1 MSVYDA
7 KSLVFDGGLIRE
19 ISIGGRKVYPML
31 PDGYTEL
38 EYIESAASQYIKTG
52 VLVNPNYTVMA
63 EFMVTKATTVWDTIF
78 GTRSGNNARF
88 TARYANTTAGVLGI
102 QRSRAVGS
110 SMESYNDSV
119 LTKNKVMDKFHTV
132 RLAKTKYYSDGV
144 LKKTFNS
151 ATSTAS
157 YNYELYLF
165 ANNNAGSVGDAGY
178 FRMRYVTIQDQNDNW
193 ERVFIP
199 SLDSGGVAG
208 MYDFIGDKFYSSASS
223 TAFVAGPVREVG

>member
-1 MSVYDA
+1 MSMLDA
-7 KSLVFDGGLIRE
+7 KSLTFDGNLIRE
-19 ISIGGRKVYPML
+19 IFVDGKKVYPRL

-38 EYIESAASQYIKTG
+38 DYIESAASQYIKTG

-63 EFMVTKATTVWDTIF
+63 EFMITKATTVWDTIF

-119 LTKNKVMDKFHTV
+119 LTKNKVMDKFHTA
-132 RLAKTKYYSDGV
+132 RLAKNIYYSDGV
-144 LKKTFNS
+144 LKKTFGT

-193 ERVFIP
+193 VRVFIP
-199 SLDSGGVAG
+199 CLNPSGVAG
-208 MYDFIGDKFYSSASS
+208 MYDFIGDQFYGSSSS
-223 TAFVAGPVREVG
+223 TAFIAGTVREGV

>member
-1 MSVYDA
+1 MSIYDA

-38 EYIESAASQYIKTG
+38 DYIESADSQYIKTG
-52 VLVNPNYTVMA
+52 VLVNPNYTVTA

-88 TARYANTTAGVLGI
+88 TARYANTTGGQLGI

-110 SMESYNDSV
+110 AMESYNDSV

-144 LKKTFNS
+144 LRKTFNS

-157 YNYELYLF
+157 YKYELYLF
-165 ANNNAGSVGDAGY
+165 ANNNAGTVGDEGY
-178 FRMRYVTIQDQNDNW
+178 FRMRYVTIQDENDNW
-193 ERVFIP
+193 VRVFIP
-199 SLDSGGVAG
+199 CLNPDGVAG
-208 MYDFIGDKFYSSASS
+208 MYDFVNDKFYGSASS
-223 TAFVAGPVREVG
+223 KAFEAGPVRKAA

>member
-19 ISIGGRKVYPML
+19 ISIGGRKVYPVL

-38 EYIESAASQYIKTG
+38 DYIESAASQYIKTG

-88 TARYANTTAGVLGI
+88 TARYANTTSGQLGI

-119 LTKNKVMDKFHTV
+119 LAKNKVTDGFHTI
-132 RLAKTKYYSDGV
+132 RLAKNKYYSDGV
-144 LKKTFNS
+144 LRKTFNS

-165 ANNNAGSVGDAGY
+165 ANNNAGTVGDAGY
-178 FRMRYVTIQDQNDNW
+178 LRMRYVTIQDENNDW
-193 ERVFIP
+193 VRVFIP
-199 SLDSGGVAG
+199 CLNPSGVAG
-208 MYDFIGDKFYSSASS
+208 MYDFVNDKFYGSASS
-223 TAFVAGPVREVG
+223 KAFVDGPVRKVA